1 MVDTARHFEPVAS
14 LKAIVDSLAYAKLNV
29 LHWLVTLYNHT
40 SSCHHTAPHR
50 TIPYHTHYITCSA
63 MLNAELVHMIM
74 VLCYAMLWCGV
85 VCRHM
90 SDSQSFPFESKSH
103 AKLWDGAFSPEER
116 YSQLDA
122 RELVRNHTITMIPT
136 RGRP

>member
-1 MVDTARHFEPVAS
+1 M
-14 LKAIVDSLAYAKLNV
+14 LMLCY
-29 LHWLVTLYNHT
+29 
-40 SSCHHTAPHR
+40 
-50 TIPYHTHYITCSA
+50 A
-63 MLNAELVHMIM
+63 MLCYAMLCYAMLCCAVLCCAVLCCA
-74 VLCYAMLWCGV
+74 VLCYAMLCCAMLWCGV

-103 AKLWDGAFSPEER
+103 PKLWDGAFSPEER